1 MMSENCVSLID
12 RLIEQRRRLGLT
24 QQQLAQA
31 ANLTQPA
38 IARLE
43 SKSSTPQLNTLLR
56 VAYALGC
63 SLELVPVSSSE

>member
-31 ANLTQPA
+31 SNLTQPA

-56 VAYALGC
+56 VADALGC